1 MFPFLHGLHRLYMI
15 KGLKVG
21 GKICYEIRERKRGSS
36 KWGKRE
42 GKRGRQVTTSFLVV
56 LFFFEFKIMINNEK
70 RIGVQLES
78 LFFYL
83 KYSLI

>member
-1 MFPFLHGLHRLYMI
+1 MGEER
-15 KGLKVG
+15 
-21 GKICYEIRERKRGSS
+21 GKKRK
-36 KWGKRE
+36 
-42 GKRGRQVTTSFLVV
+42 TSYDFIPCCFVFF
-56 LFFFEFKIMINNEK
+56 FFFEFKIMINNEK